1 MLRAM
6 YRAAPLFFL
15 ALLAAAIPAF
25 WPSYLF
31 PKKYESDWHVHL
43 HGIAMFLWML
53 MLIVQST
60 LARARA
66 FETHRA
72 LGKASFVLVPVIV
85 ASTLLLAH
93 YRMRSGLNRELVYF
107 FYVQVALLVQFLAAY
122 LLAIANRRTPAM
134 HMRFMACTA
143 LALVDPIFARLLY
156 IHFGIEPPLM
166 QLITYGAIDLVLVA
180 LIVHD
185 RGQRSYSHAYEGMLA
200 LFVATQAP
208 TFFLTTTKEWLAF
221 TQAFAR
227 LPLP

>member
-1 MLRAM
+1 M
-6 YRAAPLFFL
+6 YRASPFFFA
-15 ALLAAAIPAF
+15 ALLLAAIPAF

-43 HGIAMFLWML
+43 HGIAMLLWML
-53 MLIVQST
+53 LLIVQST
-60 LARARA
+60 LASRRS

-72 LGKASFVLVPVIV
+72 LGKTSFVLVPVV
-85 ASTLLLAH
+85 VVSTLLLAN
-93 YRMRSGLNRELVYF
+93 YRMRSGLNKELIYF
-107 FYVQVALLVQFLAAY
+107 FYVQVALLVQFLVAY
-122 LLAIANRRTPAM
+122 LLAILNRRTPAE

-156 IHFGIEPPLM
+156 NHFGIEPPLM

-185 RGQRSYSHAYEGMLA
+185 RMERHYTRAYEAMLA
-200 LFVATQAP
+200 LFVVTQAP
-208 TFFLTTTKEWLAF
+208 TFFITGTKEWLAF
-221 TQAFAR
+221 TKAFAK